1 MERIRNYQVQL
12 LEKDMEKL
20 KIKTGTKGPK
30 SALEKA
36 VEWAL
41 EREDQECP

>member
-1 MERIRNYQVQL
+1 MEKIRNYQIQM
-12 LEKDMEKL
+12 LESDMEKL
-20 KIKTGTKGPK
+20 KKKTGKGESK

-41 EREDQECP
+41 EREE